1 MNYSKDKVQQALRE
15 LATELEEQQNKLVP
29 AKVIAKKVRTIATE
43 LEREHNSL
51 FAHIK
56 PIESFDKNLDLL
68 MDKLGMDFDKICKD

>member
-1 MNYSKDKVQQALRE
+1 MNYSKDKVQQALKE

-29 AKVIAKKVRTIATE
+29 AKAIAKKVRTIATE
-43 LEREHNSL
+43 LERFHNSH